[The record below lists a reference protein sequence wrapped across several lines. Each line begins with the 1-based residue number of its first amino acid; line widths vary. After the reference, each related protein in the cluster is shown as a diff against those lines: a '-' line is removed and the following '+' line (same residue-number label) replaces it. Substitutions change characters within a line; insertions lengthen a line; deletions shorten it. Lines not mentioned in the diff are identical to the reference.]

1 MRAPRK
7 ARERGDGVGQR
18 VVANSF
24 SGRTR
29 VFPSSANFI
38 VVEVGNIRRD
48 WGEGLRAKPAILV
61 ERYRAAPRPRK
72 SEVLFADG
80 AGANRYTQPN
90 RPAAPSVYGVTA
102 TAAAA
107 AGSET

>member
-1 MRAPRK
+1 M
-7 ARERGDGVGQR
+7 
-18 VVANSF
+18 NSF

-107 AGSET
+107 TGGAAGSET